1 MGGGDAISAEVIV
14 AGAGLVGP
22 ALALALARS
31 GFDVV
36 LVDRLAEAVRADPAF
51 DGRAY
56 AIALGSAGCLGALG
70 LWSALEEKAQPIRD
84 ITVSEGAPAGEG
96 TGAADLH
103 FDPRALDEARVGWIL
118 EDRFL
123 RAALLEAV
131 AAEAGIRHL
140 APAEIAHA
148 AFEPGRAVLTL
159 ADGRQLT
166 APLAIAAD
174 GRGSALAQMAGIGRQ
189 VLRYGQT
196 GLVAAIAHEKPHEG
210 RAHQSFFSGG
220 PFAVLPLPENR
231 SGLVWSEQAG
241 EAKRLMALDDA
252 GYEAAL
258 GARIGPRLGR
268 LRLAAPRRAFP
279 LALELADAYAAPR
292 LALAGEAKRLMALDD
307 AGYEAALGA
316 RIGPRL
322 GRLRLAAP
330 RRAFPLALELADAY
344 AAPRLAL
351 AGDAAH
357 GVHPIAGQGLNMGL
371 RDVAALTEV
380 LADAARRGEDIGDLG
395 VLRRYERWRRF
406 DNAALALGM
415 DGLARLFSNANPV
428 LSALRRVGLRTVNKV
443 PAATRFFMREAAG
456 LSGTRPAMMTG
467 RLP

>member
-1 MGGGDAISAEVIV
+1 MVQAVEASMGGGDAISAEVIV

-292 LALAGEAKRLMALDD
+292 LALAG
-307 AGYEAALGA
+307 
-316 RIGPRL
+316 
-322 GRLRLAAP
+322 
-330 RRAFPLALELADAY
+330 
-344 AAPRLAL
+344 
-351 AGDAAH
+351 DAAH

>member
-1 MGGGDAISAEVIV
+1 MRAAGTSTGGEEAITAAVVRADVVV

-22 ALALALARS
+22 ALALALART
-31 GFDVV
+31 GFEVV
-36 LVDRLAEAVRADPAF
+36 LLDRVAEAVRADPAF

-56 AIALGSAGCLGALG
+56 AMALGSAGCLRALG
-70 LWSALEEKAQPIRD
+70 LWQGLEARAEPIRD
-84 ITVSEGAPAGEG
+84 ITVSEGVPGADGAV
-96 TGAADLH
+96 AADLH
-103 FDPRALDEARVGWIL
+103 FDPRALEEARVGWIL
-118 EDRFL
+118 EDRYL
-123 RAALLEAV
+123 RAALLQAV
-131 AAEAGIRHL
+131 AAEPGIRHM
-140 APAEIAHA
+140 APTDVTDA

-159 ADGRQLT
+159 SDGAQVV

-174 GRGSALAQMAGIGRQ
+174 GRGSALAAMAGIGRQ
-189 VLRYGQT
+189 VMRYGQT
-196 GLVAAIAHEKPHEG
+196 GLVAAIAHEKPHGG
-210 RAHQSFFSGG
+210 RAHQSFFPGG

-231 SGLVWSEQAG
+231 SGLVWSERAG

-252 GYEAAL
+252 AYEAAL
-258 GARIGPRLGR
+258 AARIGPRLGR

-279 LALELADAYAAPR
+279 LALELADDYV
-292 LALAGEAKRLMALDD
+292 
-307 AGYEAALGA
+307 
-316 RIGPRL
+316 
-322 GRLRLAAP
+322 
-330 RRAFPLALELADAY
+330 
-344 AAPRLAL
+344 APRLAL

-380 LADAARRGEDIGDLG
+380 LAEAARRGEDIGDVG
-395 VLRRYERWRRF
+395 VLRRYEQWRRF

-428 LSALRRVGLRTVNKV
+428 LSALRQAGLRAVNRV
-443 PAATRFFMREAAG
+443 PSAARFFMREAAG

>member
-1 MGGGDAISAEVIV
+1 MMGEGAAETISTDVVV

-31 GFDVV
+31 GFEVV
-36 LVDRLAEAVRADPAF
+36 LVDRLAEAVRADPGF

-70 LWSALEEKAQPIRD
+70 LWAALEPKAEPIRD
-84 ITVSEGAPAGEG
+84 ITVSEGRAGG
-96 TGAADLH
+96 PGRGKGGGPGGADLH

-118 EDRFL
+118 EDRYL
-123 RAALLEAV
+123 RAALLSAVEAEEGV
-131 AAEAGIRHL
+131 RHI
-140 APAEIAHA
+140 APAEVAGA
-148 AFEPGRAVLTL
+148 DFGPGRATITL
-159 ADGRQLT
+159 DDGRT
-166 APLAIAAD
+166 ISAPLAVAAD
-174 GRGSALAQMAGIGRQ
+174 GRGSTLAALGGIGRQ
-189 VLRYGQT
+189 VFRYGQT
-196 GLVAAIAHEKPHEG
+196 GLVAAIEHERPHGG
-210 RAHQSFFSGG
+210 RAHQSFFPGG

-231 SGLVWSEQAG
+231 SGLVWSERAG

-258 GARIGPRLGR
+258 AARIGPRLGR

-279 LALELADAYAAPR
+279 LS
-292 LALAGEAKRLMALDD
+292 LD
-307 AGYEAALGA
+307 
-316 RIGPRL
+316 
-322 GRLRLAAP
+322 
-330 RRAFPLALELADAY
+330 LADAY

-380 LADAARRGEDIGDLG
+380 LTEAARRGEDIGDLA

-406 DNAALALGM
+406 DNTALALGM

-428 LSALRRVGLRTVNKV
+428 LAVLRRAGLRAVNRL

-456 LSGTRPAMMTG
+456 VSGLRSAMSQG
-467 RLP
+467 RMP

>member
-1 MGGGDAISAEVIV
+1 MGGGDAISAEVFV

-292 LALAGEAKRLMALDD
+292 LALAG
-307 AGYEAALGA
+307 
-316 RIGPRL
+316 
-322 GRLRLAAP
+322 
-330 RRAFPLALELADAY
+330 
-344 AAPRLAL
+344 
-351 AGDAAH
+351 DAAH